1 MKSGPVLH
9 SASSQACTLCTPLRI
24 TMRFLRVCPHP
35 IGTIQLHSLKHPPHW
50 VSCYVPSAAEHFG
63 DRSDVQCL
71 HRWQKVL
78 NPDVHKGPWT
88 ADEDEAIVR

>member
-1 MKSGPVLH
+1 MAQLTLAHSGAPPPRMP
-9 SASSQACTLCTPLRI
+9 SARSTTGAHAAAAPA
-24 TMRFLRVCPHP
+24 
-35 IGTIQLHSLKHPPHW
+35 
-50 VSCYVPSAAEHFG
+50 AAEHFA

-88 ADEDEAIVR
+88 PEEDDAIMR